1 MTPEQAG
8 RTSVLL
14 DEGRLRIGKP
24 ESRMRR
30 VPFRND
36 TPVLFTFDVDGPT
49 NWIARDEAN
58 WERPVLLSGGYYG
71 LERGLERIVDRL
83 ACHGVL
89 ATFFVPG
96 WIVTQIPGVI
106 RDLHERGHEIALHG
120 WLHEHLDHLRSRDE
134 ERDLLQRGIDV
145 MEDVLGGPPRGFR
158 SAGEVTQHTVELLA
172 LLGFEY
178 ESEFKDDDWPY
189 RHVDEHGSLGL
200 IELPWR
206 FDTDDAP
213 YCLFNLHVVG
223 RQFMPNSYIAE
234 IWEAELDG
242 ATAEECAYAMFVM
255 HPQYTGRLGRISLLE
270 QMLSVVDQKPDLEAV
285 RCLDLVREFAN
296 VQV

>member
-1 MTPEQAG
+1 MTPEKA
-8 RTSVLL
+8 
-14 DEGRLRIGKP
+14 EGTKALAEERRVRIGKP
-24 ESRMRR
+24 ETKMRR

-49 NWIARDEAN
+49 NWTSRDEAN

-71 LERGLERIVDRL
+71 LERGLERIADRL
-83 ACHGVL
+83 ARHDAL

-106 RDLHERGHEIALHG
+106 RDLHDRGHEIALHG
-120 WLHEHLDHLRSRDE
+120 WLHEHLEHLSSRNE
-134 ERDLLQRGIDV
+134 ERDLLQRGVDV
-145 MEDVLGGPPRGFR
+145 MADVVGLPPRGFR

-172 LLGFEY
+172 TLGFEY

-189 RHVDEHGSLGL
+189 RHLDEQGGLGL
-200 IELPWR
+200 VELPWR

-213 YCLFNLHVVG
+213 YCLFNLYVVG

-242 ATAEECAYAMFVM
+242 AIGEECAYTMFVM

-270 QMLSVVDQKPDLEAV
+270 RMLSVVEQKPELKAV
-285 RCLDLVREFAN
+285 RCLDLVTEFASAEM
-296 VQV
+296 